1 MKKVVLTLVFS
12 LVVVSM
18 FAQTTG
24 APKLLKYVTQAPD
37 GSVSMTITDDSRAD
51 TMKLESANSFYKYQI
66 IDPRTNEPIFT
77 ASNIGKVC
85 EIAKSKLAA
94 GTYNIRLFTRSFVIT
109 SKIKVS
115 ASRQLAQASQEAV
128 AMNE

>member
-18 FAQTTG
+18 FAQAKA

-37 GSVSMTITDDSRAD
+37 GTVSMTILDNSRDD
-51 TMKLESANSFYKYQI
+51 TMKLESANTFYKYQI
-66 IDPRTNEPIFT
+66 IDPKTNKPILT
-77 ASNIGKVC
+77 ASNTGKAC
-85 EIAKSKLAA
+85 EIAKSKLGA
-94 GTYNIRLFTRSFVIT
+94 GTYDIRLFTRSVVIT

-115 ASRQLAQASQEAV
+115 ASQQLASREAV
-128 AMNE
+128 AMND